1 MYLILLKF
9 IIVELL
15 EQLMM
20 ELCNMCTLFR
30 DPVKT
35 IKTRTFQYISLVRQL
50 YFVTYKYY
58 FLPKLVLSK
67 DNSCTITV

>member
-9 IIVELL
+9 TNGTFFIVELL

-20 ELCNMCTLFR
+20 ELCNMYNLFR

-35 IKTRTFQYISLVRQL
+35 IKIRTFQYISLVRQL

-58 FLPKLVLSK
+58 FFTQVGFVKR
-67 DNSCTITV
+67 